1 MNRQQTVST
10 STNFNVIY
18 LNYDIRNVL
27 NSKTTSQYQVELQ
40 NTTVANQS
48 LQRADM
54 NTQRNQSFW
63 PMQFGAVLCTQ
74 TQNRPAAVQLQTDQ
88 LQQNSVV
95 QGLRDALYS
104 AINEIKSLKNENM
117 SLMEK
122 VNLQQKEWKQEE
134 NQLHEELRQ
143 KDELLER
150 AAKERE
156 AQTKAYTDILALLSR
171 KESELERTE
180 GAWKVRCGALE
191 ERLQQLSHREDERST
206 NVQELRQQHT
216 AQKQWEEEKT
226 QEQEEELQ
234 SDQLQ
239 QNAAINEIKSLKNEN
254 MSLMEK
260 INLQQKEWRQES
272 NQLHEELRQKDELLK
287 RATKKRQARI
297 KAYTDVLAQLNE
309 KQTELDRT
317 EEAWKARCGALE
329 ANLQELQQQ
338 HTNQKQWE
346 EEKTTNKEED
356 KIQKQEEANI
366 HNQEENMTQREEE
379 VENIQKEAAAVQL
392 QSDQLQQ
399 NATINEIKSLKKE
412 NMSLMEKIYLQ
423 QKEWRQESNQL
434 HEELRQKDELLK
446 RATKKRQ
453 ARIKA
458 YTDVLAQLNEKQTEL
473 DRTEEAWKARCG
485 ALEAKRE
492 EEVKNI
498 KNEQKNQAEE
508 EQKEEK
514 DSQ

>member
-1 MNRQQTVST
+1 
-10 STNFNVIY
+10 
-18 LNYDIRNVL
+18 
-27 NSKTTSQYQVELQ
+27 
-40 NTTVANQS
+40 
-48 LQRADM
+48 M

-63 PMQFGAVLCTQ
+63 PMQFGAALCSQTQ
-74 TQNRPAAVQLQTDQ
+74 TRPAAVQLQTDQ

-95 QGLRDALYS
+95 QGLREALYS

-122 VNLQQKEWKQEE
+122 VNLQQKEWKQEG

-156 AQTKAYTDILALLSR
+156 AHTKAYTDILALLSR

-191 ERLQQLSHREDERST
+191 ERLQQLLHREDERST
-206 NVQELRQQHT
+206 NVQELRQQRT

-239 QNAAINEIKSLKNEN
+239 QNAAINEIKSLKTEN

-260 INLQQKEWRQES
+260 IHLQQKEWRQES
-272 NQLHEELRQKDELLK
+272 NQLHKELRQKDELLK

-329 ANLQELQQQ
+329 ANLQELAHREDERSTNVQELQQQ
-338 HTNQKQWE
+338 HTTQKQWE
-346 EEKTTNKEED
+346 EEKTTNKED
-356 KIQKQEEANI
+356 KAQKQEEANI
-366 HNQEENMTQREEE
+366 HNQEEKRAQREEE

-392 QSDQLQQ
+392 QSDRLQL
-399 NATINEIKSLKKE
+399 NAAVNEMKSLKKE
-412 NMSLMEKIYLQ
+412 NMSLIEKIYLQ
-423 QKEWRQESNQL
+423 QREWRQESNQL
-434 HEELRQKDELLK
+434 HKELRQKDELLK

-492 EEVKNI
+492 EERYH
-498 KNEQKNQAEE
+498 QA
-508 EQKEEK
+508 
-514 DSQ
+514 DIFV